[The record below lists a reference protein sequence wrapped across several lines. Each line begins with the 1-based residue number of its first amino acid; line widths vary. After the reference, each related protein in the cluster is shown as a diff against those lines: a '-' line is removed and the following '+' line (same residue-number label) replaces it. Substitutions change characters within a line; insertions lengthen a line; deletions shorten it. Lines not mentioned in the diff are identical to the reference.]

1 MITPEIKARI
11 TDFLVIIVMALVATG
26 ITLLV
31 MHYR

>member
-1 MITPEIKARI
+1 MMTPEIKAQL
-11 TDFLVIIVMALVATG
+11 TDFLVITFMALVATG